1 MCPDDT
7 EPANPAGIKSKDMVY
22 YSECGPGIATDREKL
37 AAALETIL
45 GSFGERKRVLVLPP
59 DITRAHSGAGM
70 ITELLWEKLGD
81 RLADILPALGT
92 HVPMTAVEISK
103 MYGKTPQ
110 SLFREHRWRT
120 DIEELGRVPSSF
132 ISEVTGGRLT
142 FDYPVQVNR
151 LLAAGGHDLIISVGQ
166 VVPHEVTGMANYNKN
181 VFVGCGGS
189 EAINKSH
196 FIGAV
201 HGIENI
207 LGTTDNPVRAV
218 LNRASEIAAPRLPLL
233 YILTVVAP
241 DSEGRLGIRGLFAG
255 DDIECFSQAATLSRE
270 LNFTTLPQR
279 LKKVVV
285 WLDPEEFKS
294 TWLGNKSIYRTRM
307 AIADEGE
314 LVVLAP
320 GVRTFGEDP
329 AIDRLIRKYGYR
341 TTPEILAF
349 TEANNDLQENLSAAA
364 HLIHGSPENR
374 FRVTYAAGHL
384 TRPEVESVGYSYG
397 EIDSLVKKYN
407 PLNLRTGFNRTADG
421 EEFYFISNPATGL
434 WKAAGIGGGEKTR

>member
-1 MCPDDT
+1 
-7 EPANPAGIKSKDMVY
+7 MVY
-22 YSECGPGIATDREKL
+22 YSETDSDRGLNRDKVR
-37 AAALETIL
+37 AALESIL
-45 GSFGERKRVLVLPP
+45 SNFSGRTRVLILPP
-59 DITRAHSGAGM
+59 DMTRAHSGAGM
-70 ITELLWEKLGD
+70 ITEMLWQKLGE
-81 RLADILPALGT
+81 RVTDILPSLGT
-92 HVPMTAVEISK
+92 HAPMEPAGIAR
-103 MYGKTPQ
+103 MFGKTPRT
-110 SLFREHRWRT
+110 LFREHRWRT
-120 DIEELGRVPSSF
+120 DIEELGRVPASF
-132 ISEVTGGRLT
+132 ISSVTGGRLN

-151 LLAAGGHDLIISVGQ
+151 LISSGGHDLIISVGQ

-218 LNRASEIAAPRLPLL
+218 LDRASEIAAPRLPLL

-241 DSEGRLGIRGLFAG
+241 DDHDCLKIMGLFAG
-255 DDIECFSQAATLSRE
+255 DDIECFRQAAALSRE
-270 LNFTTLPQR
+270 LNFTTMPHR

-307 AIADEGE
+307 MIADDGE

-320 GVRTFGEDP
+320 GVRSFGEDL
-329 AIDRLIRKYGYR
+329 AIDILIRKYGYR

-349 TEANNDLQENLSAAA
+349 TEANDDLKENLSAAA

-384 TRPEVESVGYSYG
+384 SRQEVESVGYGYG
-397 EIDSLVKKYN
+397 EIDALMQRYDPGSLQ
-407 PLNLRTGFNRTADG
+407 TGFHRTADG

-434 WKAAGIGGGEKTR
+434 WKAAEIE

>member
-1 MCPDDT
+1 
-7 EPANPAGIKSKDMVY
+7 MVY
-22 YSECGPGIATDREKL
+22 YSETDSDRGLNRDKVR
-37 AAALETIL
+37 AALESIL
-45 GSFGERKRVLVLPP
+45 SNFSGRTRVLILPP
-59 DITRAHSGAGM
+59 DMTRAHSGAGM
-70 ITELLWEKLGD
+70 ITEMLWQKLGE
-81 RLADILPALGT
+81 RVTDILPSLGT
-92 HVPMTAVEISK
+92 HAPMEPAGIAR
-103 MYGKTPQ
+103 MFGKTPRT
-110 SLFREHRWRT
+110 LFREHRWRT
-120 DIEELGRVPSSF
+120 DIEELGRVPASF
-132 ISEVTGGRLT
+132 ISSVTGGRLN

-151 LLAAGGHDLIISVGQ
+151 LISSGGHDLIISVGQ

-218 LNRASEIAAPRLPLL
+218 LDRASEIAAPRLPLL

-241 DSEGRLGIRGLFAG
+241 DDHDCLKIMGLFAG
-255 DDIECFSQAATLSRE
+255 DDIECFRQAAALSRE
-270 LNFTTLPQR
+270 LNFTTMPHR

-307 AIADEGE
+307 MIADDGE

-349 TEANNDLQENLSAAA
+349 TEANNDLKENLSAAA

-384 TRPEVESVGYSYG
+384 SREEVESVGYRFGDLALLMKRYDPRG
-397 EIDSLVKKYN
+397 
-407 PLNLRTGFNRTADG
+407 LRTGFHTTADG
-421 EEFYFISNPATGL
+421 EEFYYISNPATGL
-434 WKAAGIGGGEKTR
+434 WKAAKQE

>member
-1 MCPDDT
+1 ML
-7 EPANPAGIKSKDMVY
+7 Y
-22 YSECGPGIATDREKL
+22 YSENSSDSGLDRDKVS
-37 AAALETIL
+37 AALESVMSGFT
-45 GSFGERKRVLVLPP
+45 GRNRVLILPP

-70 ITELLWEKLGD
+70 ITELLWEKLGG
-81 RLADILPALGT
+81 RVTDILPALGT
-92 HVPMTAVEISK
+92 HMPMTTEEISK
-103 MYGKTPQ
+103 MYGHTPHG
-110 SLFREHRWRT
+110 LFREHRWRT
-120 DIEELGRVPSSF
+120 DIEELGKVPSSF
-132 ISEVTGGRLT
+132 VSQVTDGRLS

-151 LLAAGGHDLIISVGQ
+151 LLSSGGHDLIISVGQ

-207 LGTTDNPVRAV
+207 LGTADNPVRAV
-218 LNRASEIAAPRLPLL
+218 LNKASEIAAPRLPLL

-241 DSEGRLGIRGLFAG
+241 DSHGRLKIRGLFAG
-255 DDIECFSQAATLSRE
+255 DDIECFRQAAALSRE
-270 LNFTTLPQR
+270 VNFTTMPHR

-307 AIADEGE
+307 MIDDDGE

-349 TEANNDLQENLSAAA
+349 TEANQDLQDNLSAAA

-374 FRVTYAAGHL
+374 FRVTYAAGRL
-384 TRPEVESVGYSYG
+384 TQTEVESVGYHFG
-397 EIDSLVKKYN
+397 EIV
-407 PLNLRTGFNRTADG
+407 PLMKLYDPQNLQTGFHRTADG

-434 WKAAGIGGGEKTR
+434 WKAAE

>member
-1 MCPDDT
+1 M
-7 EPANPAGIKSKDMVY
+7 IY
-22 YSECGPGIATDREKL
+22 F
-37 AAALETIL
+37 AAAGPERVLNKDDIRDALVTVL
-45 GSFGERKRVLVLPP
+45 SSFRGRKRILIIPP

-70 ITELLWEKLGD
+70 ITELLWEKLGE
-81 RLADILPALGT
+81 RIVNILPALGT
-92 HVPMTAVEISK
+92 HLPMEKSEISS
-103 MYGKTPQ
+103 MFGSVPH

-120 DIEELGRVPSSF
+120 DIEELGRVPASF
-132 ISEVTGGRLT
+132 ISEITGGRLG
-142 FDYPVQVNR
+142 FDYPVQVNS
-151 LLAAGGHDLIISVGQ
+151 LLASAGHDLIISVGQ

-189 EAINKSH
+189 EGINKSH

-218 LNRASEIAAPRLPLL
+218 LNKASEIAAPKLPLL

-241 DSEGRLGIRGLFAG
+241 DSDGNLKIRGLFAG
-255 DDIECFSQAATLSRE
+255 DSIDCFIQAAALSRKV
-270 LNFTTLPQR
+270 NFTTLPER
-279 LKKVVV
+279 LEKIVV

-307 AIADEGE
+307 AIADKGE
-314 LVVLAP
+314 LLVLAP

-329 AIDRLIRKYGYR
+329 TIDKLIRKYGYR
-341 TTPEILAF
+341 TTPEILSF
-349 TEANNDLQENLSAAA
+349 VQENDDLQENLSAAA
-364 HLIHGSPENR
+364 HLIHGSPEQR

-384 TRPEVESVGYSYG
+384 TREEVESVGYNFGNLTELMNRY
-397 EIDSLVKKYN
+397 D
-407 PLNLRTGFNRTADG
+407 PLTLTTGFHKTADG

-434 WKAAGIGGGEKTR
+434 WKASD

>member
-1 MCPDDT
+1 M
-7 EPANPAGIKSKDMVY
+7 IY
-22 YSECGPGIATDREKL
+22 YSESGPEREFGREQ
-37 AAALETIL
+37 AGAALTAVLENF
-45 GSFGERKRVLVLPP
+45 SNRKRVLILPP

-70 ITELLWEKLGD
+70 LTELLWENLRE
-81 RLADILPALGT
+81 RLSDILPALGT
-92 HVPMTAVEISK
+92 HVPMTQSEIAK
-103 MYGKTPQ
+103 MYGSVPP

-132 ISEVTGGRLT
+132 VTEVTGGQLT

-151 LLAAGGHDLIISVGQ
+151 LLTTGGHDLIISVGQ

-207 LGTTDNPVRAV
+207 LGTTDNPVRDV
-218 LNRASEIAAPRLPLL
+218 LNKASEIAAPRLPLL
-233 YILTVVAP
+233 YILTVVSP
-241 DSEGRLGIRGLFAG
+241 DSAGRLKIRGIFAG
-255 DDIECFSQAATLSRE
+255 DDIECFRQAAALARE
-270 LNFTTLPQR
+270 VNFTTLPER

-307 AIADEGE
+307 AIADNGE

-320 GVRTFGEDP
+320 GVKTFGEDP

-349 TEANNDLQENLSAAA
+349 TELNDDLQENLSAAA

-374 FRVTYAAGHL
+374 FRVTYAAGL
-384 TRPEVESVGYSYG
+384 LSRQEVESVGYGYG
-397 EIDSLVKKYN
+397 EIDMLMKRYN
-407 PLNLRTGFNRTADG
+407 PESLQTGFHRLPDG

-434 WKAAGIGGGEKTR
+434 WKAGR

>member
-1 MCPDDT
+1 M
-7 EPANPAGIKSKDMVY
+7 
-22 YSECGPGIATDREKL
+22 DRDQVRY
-37 AAALETIL
+37 ALETVM
-45 GSFGERKRVLVLPP
+45 GRFGDRQKVLILPP

-70 ITELLWEKLGD
+70 ITEMLWERLGE
-81 RLADILPALGT
+81 RLTDILPALGT
-92 HVPMTAVEISK
+92 HMAMDPGEISR
-103 MYGKTPQ
+103 MFGNVPR

-120 DIEELGRVPSSF
+120 DIEELGRVPASF
-132 ISEVTGGRLT
+132 VSEVTGGRLT

-151 LLAAGGHDLIISVGQ
+151 LLASGGHDLIISVGQ

-207 LGTTDNPVRAV
+207 LGTADNPVRAV
-218 LNRASEIAAPRLPLL
+218 LNKASEIAAPFLPLL

-241 DSEGRLGIRGLFAG
+241 DSEGKLKIMGLFAG
-255 DDIECFSQAATLSRE
+255 DDIECFRQAASLSRE
-270 LNFTTLPQR
+270 LNFTTLPER

-307 AIADEGE
+307 AIADDGE
-314 LVVLAP
+314 LIVLAP
-320 GVRTFGEDP
+320 GVKTFGEDP
-329 AIDRLIRKYGYR
+329 AIDSLIRKYGYR

-349 TEANNDLQENLSAAA
+349 TEANDDLKANLSAAA

-384 TRPEVESVGYSYG
+384 SAAEVNSVGYSFG
-397 EIDSLVKKYN
+397 DIDSLMKRYD
-407 PLNLRTGFNRTADG
+407 PLSLQTGFHRLADG
-421 EEFYFISNPATGL
+421 EEFYFIPNPATGL
-434 WKAAGIGGGEKTR
+434 WKAAK

>member
-1 MCPDDT
+1 M
-7 EPANPAGIKSKDMVY
+7 IY
-22 YSECGPGIATDREKL
+22 YSDGGPDRDLTKEEINN
-37 AAALETIL
+37 ALKSL
-45 GSFGERKRVLVLPP
+45 LDSFGHRRKVLILPP

-70 ITELLWEKLGD
+70 ITELLWEQLGE
-81 RLADILPALGT
+81 RILDILPALGT
-92 HVPMTAVEISK
+92 HVPMEEGEISA
-103 MYGKTPQ
+103 MYGKVPH

-120 DIEELGRVPSSF
+120 DIDELGRVSAGF
-132 ISEVTGGRLT
+132 IREVTGGRLS

-151 LLAAGGHDLIISVGQ
+151 LLASGGHDLIISVGQ

-218 LNRASEIAAPRLPLL
+218 LNKASEIAAPKLPLL

-241 DSEGRLGIRGLFAG
+241 DSNGRLKIRGLFAG
-255 DDIECFSQAATLSRE
+255 DDIDCFRQAASLSRE
-270 LNFTTLPQR
+270 VNFTILPER
-279 LKKVVV
+279 LHKVVV
-285 WLDPEEFKS
+285 WLDPGEFKS

-341 TTPEILAF
+341 TTPEILSSV
-349 TEANNDLQENLSAAA
+349 TENDDLKENLSAAA
-364 HLIHGSPENR
+364 HLIHGSPEGR

-384 TRPEVESVGYSYG
+384 TREEVESAGYSYG
-397 EIDSLVKKYN
+397 NLDELMQKYN
-407 PLNLRTGFNRTADG
+407 PQRLKTGFHTSTDG
-421 EEFYFISNPATGL
+421 EDFYFISNPATGL
-434 WKAAGIGGGEKTR
+434 WKASS

>member
-1 MCPDDT
+1 
-7 EPANPAGIKSKDMVY
+7 MVY
-22 YSECGPGIATDREKL
+22 YSEYSPGSGFDRNKIR
-37 AAALETIL
+37 AALESIL
-45 GSFGERKRVLVLPP
+45 GSFNERKRMLILPP
-59 DITRAHSGAGM
+59 DVTRAHSGAGM
-70 ITELLWEKLGD
+70 ITELLWEKLGE
-81 RLADILPALGT
+81 RITDILPALGT
-92 HVPMTAVEISK
+92 HTPMEDTELSK
-103 MYGKTPQ
+103 MFGRTPRA
-110 SLFREHRWRT
+110 LFREHRWRT
-120 DIEELGRVPSSF
+120 DIEELGRVPASFVSS
-132 ISEVTGGRLT
+132 VTGGRLS

-151 LLAAGGHDLIISVGQ
+151 LLSSGGDDLIISVGQ

-218 LNRASEIAAPRLPLL
+218 LNKASEIAAPRLPLL

-241 DSEGRLGIRGLFAG
+241 DNQGCLKIMGLFAG
-255 DDIECFSQAATLSRE
+255 DDIECFRQAAALSRK
-270 LNFTTLPQR
+270 LNFTIMPRR

-307 AIADEGE
+307 MIADDGE

-349 TEANNDLQENLSAAA
+349 TEANDDLKENLSAAA

-384 TRPEVESVGYSYG
+384 SQAEVESAGYG
-397 EIDSLVKKYN
+397 FGDIDLLMKRYDPQS
-407 PLNLRTGFNRTADG
+407 LRTGFHTTADG

-434 WKAAGIGGGEKTR
+434 WKAAE

>member
-1 MCPDDT
+1 ML
-7 EPANPAGIKSKDMVY
+7 Y
-22 YSECGPGIATDREKL
+22 YSENSSDSGLDRDKVS
-37 AAALETIL
+37 AALESVMSGFT
-45 GSFGERKRVLVLPP
+45 GRNRVLILPP

-70 ITELLWEKLGD
+70 ITELLWEKLGG
-81 RLADILPALGT
+81 RVTDILPALGT
-92 HVPMTAVEISK
+92 HMPMTTEEISK
-103 MYGKTPQ
+103 MYGHTPHG
-110 SLFREHRWRT
+110 LFREHRWRT

-132 ISEVTGGRLT
+132 VSQVTDGRLS

-151 LLAAGGHDLIISVGQ
+151 LLSSGGHDLIISVGQ

-207 LGTTDNPVRAV
+207 LGTADNPVRAV
-218 LNRASEIAAPRLPLL
+218 LNKASEIAAPRLPLL

-241 DSEGRLGIRGLFAG
+241 DSHGRLKIRGLFAG
-255 DDIECFSQAATLSRE
+255 DDIECFRQAAALSRE
-270 LNFTTLPQR
+270 VNFTTMPHR

-307 AIADEGE
+307 MIADDGE

-349 TEANNDLQENLSAAA
+349 TEANQDLQDNLSAAA

-374 FRVTYAAGHL
+374 FRVTYAAGML
-384 TRPEVESVGYSYG
+384 TQTEVESVGYHFG
-397 EIDSLVKKYN
+397 EIV
-407 PLNLRTGFNRTADG
+407 PLMKLYDPQNLQTGFHRTADG

-434 WKAAGIGGGEKTR
+434 WKAAE

>member
-1 MCPDDT
+1 M
-7 EPANPAGIKSKDMVY
+7 IY
-22 YSECGPGIATDREKL
+22 YSESGPDREFGRDQAR
-37 AAALETIL
+37 AAIGTIL
-45 GSFGERKRVLVLPP
+45 ESFGNRKKVLILPP

-70 ITELLWEKLGD
+70 LTELLWENLGD
-81 RLADILPALGT
+81 RVRDILPALGT
-92 HVPMTAVEISK
+92 HIAMDPGEISR
-103 MYGKTPQ
+103 MFGKVHR

-132 ISEVTGGRLT
+132 VSEVTDGRLT

-151 LLAAGGHDLIISVGQ
+151 LLATGGHDLIISVGQ

-218 LNRASEIAAPRLPLL
+218 LNKASELAAPRLPLL

-241 DSEGRLGIRGLFAG
+241 DIEGRLKIRGLFAG
-255 DDIECFSQAATLSRE
+255 DDIECFRQAASLSRE
-270 LNFTTLPQR
+270 LNFTTLPER

-307 AIADEGE
+307 AIADAGE

-320 GVRTFGEDP
+320 GVKTFGEDP

-349 TEANNDLQENLSAAA
+349 TEANDDLKDNLSAAA

-384 TRPEVESVGYSYG
+384 SAAEVNSVGYSFG
-397 EIDSLVKKYN
+397 EIDTLMKRYDPLSLQ
-407 PLNLRTGFNRTADG
+407 TGFHRNADG
-421 EEFYFISNPATGL
+421 EDFYFISNPATGL
-434 WKAAGIGGGEKTR
+434 WKATE

>member
-1 MCPDDT
+1 
-7 EPANPAGIKSKDMVY
+7 MVY
-22 YSECGPGIATDREKL
+22 YSETDSDRGLDRDKVR
-37 AAALETIL
+37 AALESIL
-45 GSFGERKRVLVLPP
+45 SNFSGRTRVLILPP
-59 DITRAHSGAGM
+59 DMTRAHSGAGM
-70 ITELLWEKLGD
+70 ITEMLWQKLGE
-81 RLADILPALGT
+81 RVTDILPSLGT
-92 HVPMTAVEISK
+92 HAPMEPAGIAR
-103 MYGKTPQ
+103 MFGKTPRT
-110 SLFREHRWRT
+110 LFREHRWRT
-120 DIEELGRVPSSF
+120 DIEELGRVPASF
-132 ISEVTGGRLT
+132 ISSVTGGRLN

-151 LLAAGGHDLIISVGQ
+151 LISSGGHDLIISVGQ

-218 LNRASEIAAPRLPLL
+218 LDRASEIAAPRLPLL

-241 DSEGRLGIRGLFAG
+241 DDHDCLKIMGLFAG
-255 DDIECFSQAATLSRE
+255 DDIECFRQAAALSRE
-270 LNFTTLPQR
+270 LNFTTMPHR

-307 AIADEGE
+307 MIADDGE

-320 GVRTFGEDP
+320 GVRSFGEDL
-329 AIDRLIRKYGYR
+329 AIDILIRKYGYR

-349 TEANNDLQENLSAAA
+349 TEANDDLKENLSAAA

-384 TRPEVESVGYSYG
+384 SRQEVESVGYGYG
-397 EIDSLVKKYN
+397 EIDALMQRYDPGSLQ
-407 PLNLRTGFNRTADG
+407 TGFHRTADG

-434 WKAAGIGGGEKTR
+434 WKAAEIE

>member
-1 MCPDDT
+1 M
-7 EPANPAGIKSKDMVY
+7 IY
-22 YSECGPGIATDREKL
+22 YSESGPEREFGREQ
-37 AAALETIL
+37 ARAALKTVLENF
-45 GSFGERKRVLVLPP
+45 SNRKKVLILPP

-70 ITELLWEKLGD
+70 LTELLWENLGE
-81 RLADILPALGT
+81 RVGDILPALGT
-92 HVPMTAVEISK
+92 HVPMAQSEISK
-103 MYGKTPQ
+103 MFGSVPP

-132 ISEVTGGRLT
+132 VAEVTGGQLT

-151 LLAAGGHDLIISVGQ
+151 LLTTGGHDLIISVGQ

-218 LNRASEIAAPRLPLL
+218 LNKASEIAAPRLPLL
-233 YILTVVAP
+233 YILTVVSP
-241 DSEGRLGIRGLFAG
+241 DSAGRLKIRGIFAG
-255 DDIECFSQAATLSRE
+255 DDIECFNRAAALARE
-270 LNFTTLPQR
+270 VNFTTLPER

-307 AIADEGE
+307 AIADDGE

-320 GVRTFGEDP
+320 GVKTFGEDP

-349 TEANNDLQENLSAAA
+349 TESNDDLQENLSAAA
-364 HLIHGSPENR
+364 HLIHGSPEER

-384 TRPEVESVGYSYG
+384 SREEVESVGYGFG
-397 EIDSLVKKYN
+397 EIDLLMKRYN
-407 PLNLRTGFNRTADG
+407 PESLQTGFHRHPDG

-434 WKAAGIGGGEKTR
+434 WKAGR

>member
-1 MCPDDT
+1 M
-7 EPANPAGIKSKDMVY
+7 IY
-22 YSECGPGIATDREKL
+22 YSESGPEREFGMDQ
-37 AAALETIL
+37 ARAALETIL
-45 GSFGERKRVLVLPP
+45 ENFRNRQKVLILPP

-70 ITELLWEKLGD
+70 LTELLWEKLGE
-81 RLADILPALGT
+81 RVRNILPALGT
-92 HVPMTAVEISK
+92 HVAMDPGEIGR
-103 MYGKTPQ
+103 MFGNVPR

-132 ISEVTGGRLT
+132 VSEVTGGRLA

-151 LLAAGGHDLIISVGQ
+151 LLASGGHDLIISVGQ

-218 LNRASEIAAPRLPLL
+218 LNKASEIAAPALPLL

-241 DSEGRLGIRGLFAG
+241 DSEGKLKIRGIFAG
-255 DDIECFSQAATLSRE
+255 DDIDCFRQAAALSRE
-270 LNFTTLPQR
+270 MNFTTLPER

-307 AIADEGE
+307 AIADNGE

-320 GVRTFGEDP
+320 GVKTFGEDP

-349 TEANNDLQENLSAAA
+349 TEANDDLKDNLSAAA

-384 TRPEVESVGYSYG
+384 SAAEVNSVGYSFG
-397 EIDSLVKKYN
+397 KIDALMKRYEPLSLQ
-407 PLNLRTGFNRTADG
+407 TGFHRHADG

-434 WKAAGIGGGEKTR
+434 WKATE

>member
-1 MCPDDT
+1 
-7 EPANPAGIKSKDMVY
+7 MVY
-22 YSECGPGIATDREKL
+22 YSEYSPGSGFDRNKIR
-37 AAALETIL
+37 AALESIL
-45 GSFGERKRVLVLPP
+45 GSFNERKRILILPP
-59 DITRAHSGAGM
+59 DVTRAHSGAGM
-70 ITELLWEKLGD
+70 ITELLWEKLGE
-81 RLADILPALGT
+81 RITGILPALGT
-92 HVPMTAVEISK
+92 HTPMEDTELSK
-103 MYGKTPQ
+103 MFGRTPRA
-110 SLFREHRWRT
+110 LFREHRWRT
-120 DIEELGRVPSSF
+120 DIEELGRVPASFVSS
-132 ISEVTGGRLT
+132 VTGGRLS

-151 LLAAGGHDLIISVGQ
+151 LLSSGGDDLIISVGQ

-218 LNRASEIAAPRLPLL
+218 LNKASEIAAPRLPLL

-241 DSEGRLGIRGLFAG
+241 DNQGCLKIMGLFAG
-255 DDIECFSQAATLSRE
+255 DDIECFRQAAALSRK
-270 LNFTTLPQR
+270 LNFTIMPRR

-307 AIADEGE
+307 MIADDGE

-349 TEANNDLQENLSAAA
+349 TEANDDLKENLSAAA

-384 TRPEVESVGYSYG
+384 SQAEVESAGYDFG
-397 EIDSLVKKYN
+397 NIDLLMKRYDPRS
-407 PLNLRTGFNRTADG
+407 LRTGFHTTADG

-434 WKAAGIGGGEKTR
+434 WKAAE

>member
-1 MCPDDT
+1 MIHHSETGPDS
-7 EPANPAGIKSKDMVY
+7 GIKREMV
-22 YSECGPGIATDREKL
+22 R
-37 AAALETIL
+37 AALESIL
-45 GSFGERKRVLVLPP
+45 SRFSERKRVLILPP

-70 ITELLWEKLGD
+70 ITELLWEKLGG
-81 RLADILPALGT
+81 RVTDILPALGT
-92 HVPMTAVEISK
+92 HVPMTPEEISK
-103 MYGKTPQ
+103 MYGQTPPG
-110 SLFREHRWRT
+110 LFREHRWRT
-120 DIEELGRVPSSF
+120 DIEELGRVPASF
-132 ISEVTGGRLT
+132 ISSVSGGRLS

-151 LLAAGGHDLIISVGQ
+151 LLSSGGHDLIISVGQ

-207 LGTTDNPVRAV
+207 LGTTDNPVREV
-218 LNRASEIAAPRLPLL
+218 LNKASEIAAPRLPLL

-241 DSEGRLGIRGLFAG
+241 DSEGSLKIRGLFAG
-255 DDIECFSQAATLSRE
+255 DDIECFRQAAALSRE
-270 LNFTTLPQR
+270 VNFTTLPQR

-307 AIADEGE
+307 MIADDGE

-320 GVRTFGEDP
+320 GVKTFGEDP

-349 TEANNDLQENLSAAA
+349 TEANHDLQDNLSAAA

-374 FRVTYAAGHL
+374 FRVTYAAGLL
-384 TRPEVESVGYSYG
+384 TREEVESVGYSYG
-397 EIDSLVKKYN
+397 DIKVLMKRYD
-407 PLNLRTGFNRTADG
+407 PLNLQTGFHTTADG

-434 WKAAGIGGGEKTR
+434 WKADETSPAERR

>member
-1 MCPDDT
+1 MIYYATGGPDRDL
-7 EPANPAGIKSKDMVY
+7 KKDD
-22 YSECGPGIATDREKL
+22 IR
-37 AAALETIL
+37 AALKTALEFF
-45 GSFGERKRVLVLPP
+45 SDRKSVLIIPP
-59 DITRAHSGAGM
+59 DITRAHSGAGL
-70 ITELLWEKLGD
+70 ITELLWQHLG
-81 RLADILPALGT
+81 LKVKDILPALGT
-92 HVPMTAVEISK
+92 HVPMEKGEISK
-103 MYGKTPQ
+103 MYGTVPA

-132 ISEVTGGRLT
+132 VSEVTGGKLSY
-142 FDYPVQVNR
+142 DYPVQVNR
-151 LLAAGGHDLIISVGQ
+151 LLASGKHDLIISVGQ

-207 LGTTDNPVRAV
+207 LGTVDNPVRAV
-218 LNRASEIAAPRLPLL
+218 LNKASEIASGRLPLL
-233 YILTVVAP
+233 YMLTVVSP
-241 DSEGRLGIRGLFAG
+241 DSKGALKIRGLYIG
-255 DDIECFSQAATLSRE
+255 EDIECFRQAAMLSGE
-270 LNFTTLPQR
+270 VNFTTLPER

-285 WLDPEEFKS
+285 YLDPGEFKS

-307 AIADEGE
+307 VIADKGE

-329 AIDRLIRKYGYR
+329 AIDGLIRKYGYR
-341 TTPEILAF
+341 TTSEILSYVS
-349 TEANNDLQENLSAAA
+349 ENNDLRENLSAAA

-384 TRPEVESVGYSYG
+384 THEEVGSVGYNFG
-397 EIDSLVKKYN
+397 NLPELMARYN
-407 PLNLRTGFNRTADG
+407 PEKLMTGFNKTADG

-434 WKAAGIGGGEKTR
+434 WKALK

>member
-1 MCPDDT
+1 ML
-7 EPANPAGIKSKDMVY
+7 Y
-22 YSECGPGIATDREKL
+22 YSENSSDSGLDRDKVS
-37 AAALETIL
+37 AALESVMSGFT
-45 GSFGERKRVLVLPP
+45 GRNRVLILPP

-70 ITELLWEKLGD
+70 ITELLWEKLGG
-81 RLADILPALGT
+81 RVTDILPALGT
-92 HVPMTAVEISK
+92 HMPMTTEEISK
-103 MYGKTPQ
+103 MYGHTPHG
-110 SLFREHRWRT
+110 LFREHRWRT

-132 ISEVTGGRLT
+132 VSQVTDGRLS

-151 LLAAGGHDLIISVGQ
+151 LLSSGGHDLIISVGQ

-207 LGTTDNPVRAV
+207 LGTADNPVRAV
-218 LNRASEIAAPRLPLL
+218 LNKASEIAAPRLPLL

-241 DSEGRLGIRGLFAG
+241 DSHGRLKIRGLFAG
-255 DDIECFSQAATLSRE
+255 DDIECFRQAAALSRE
-270 LNFTTLPQR
+270 VNFTTMPHR

-307 AIADEGE
+307 MIADDGE

-349 TEANNDLQENLSAAA
+349 TEANQDLQDNLSAAA

-374 FRVTYAAGHL
+374 FRVTYAAGRL
-384 TRPEVESVGYSYG
+384 TQTEVESVGYHFG
-397 EIDSLVKKYN
+397 EIV
-407 PLNLRTGFNRTADG
+407 PLMKLYDPQNLQTGFHRTADG

-434 WKAAGIGGGEKTR
+434 WKAAE